1 MKWSDVKRMTD
12 YQVSLSAVS
21 VDAKGHP
28 LTDASERVFN
38 IESYAKKEGFD
49 CSVVD
54 ALSLNIDKNSELSS
68 ITLIEFKG
76 GTNPYEWEDHKDNTF
91 YKKAFDTIHIVLREL
106 IGDTDIWQKIFSD
119 DCSLRYLICL
129 SSKNILFSTAS
140 TSKEKLH
147 TRAKTINMRN
157 KVRKTEIF
165 SSISKCRE
173 RHPFSEIEV
182 IQADK
187 VKSYIS

>member
-1 MKWSDVKRMTD
+1 MKWSDVKRMTE
-12 YQVSLSAVS
+12 YQVPLSAVS

-28 LTDASERVFN
+28 LTDLSDRVFN
-38 IESYAKKEGFD
+38 IESYAKTKGYD

-54 ALSLNIDKNSELSS
+54 ALSLNVDKNSELSS
-68 ITLIEFKG
+68 LTLIEFKG
-76 GTNPYEWEDHKDNTF
+76 GINPYEWEDHKENTF

-129 SSKNILFSTAS
+129 NSQNILFSTSS

-147 TRAKTINMRN
+147 TRAKTINIRN
-157 KVRKTEIF
+157 KVF
-165 SSISKCRE
+165 
-173 RHPFSEIEV
+173 
-182 IQADK
+182 
-187 VKSYIS
+187 